1 MTIIDKE
8 YDEYI
13 NMVEKASEIVAA
25 ILPTLLEG
33 LGWIA
38 EL

>member
-13 NMVEKASEIVAA
+13 NMVEKASQFPNYERNLIDD
-25 ILPTLLEG
+25 LPC
-33 LGWIA
+33 
-38 EL
+38 